1 MLKILFVLFLVR
13 TPLYYVYDPL
23 GKGIEPLLKNDGIKI
38 VKKVDKYTWLVEGD
52 LEKVN
57 TGIYRIARYFE
68 PKGKI
73 APLDIKTPDI
83 HWDPFIDSVLST
95 ISLDSLKATIQRLQ
109 DFKTRYAYTDSCRAA
124 EEWLKNKISTYVDSS
139 ILWSF
144 EYNGTWMRNVIGYK
158 AGSMDEFVMI
168 TSHLDA
174 ITYADPY
181 NVAPGA
187 DDNASGTAVVMEA
200 ARILKGIETGTSIRF
215 VPFTAE
221 ELGLIGS
228 EHYADY
234 IYTNNES
241 LLATLNF
248 DMVGY
253 QTNDGKDFEIY
264 GDSSSLAYK
273 IMTQVAQIYTN
284 TNNSYFPRFFGGSD
298 HAPFAEYGYP
308 WAFVIESS
316 YYLNPNYHNASD
328 LITTLND
335 SLLLNAAKIGIGT
348 LLYFAL
354 YPYPPQNFIALDVG
368 TGDSIIVKWSKH
380 PWNNVTYYTLYIG
393 TAHDV
398 YTDTLVLTDTLI
410 GLGNLTEGTTY
421 YFRIQANTNERNG
434 FLSEEISATPQ
445 HIPLAPTVSR
455 IDPTP
460 ENIQIVWYKNQ
471 ELDIVGYN
479 IYRRLEEENSFIKVN
494 VSPLAD
500 TFLVDAEAT
509 QPIWYYYYITAVDGD
524 GFESAPSCTLTAR
537 PVTLSE
543 GIAII
548 DEFKE
553 GDGTPFSP
561 NQAMQKAFLD
571 TIFGEFTYTLYNA
584 DSVDITISQIGI
596 HKLIYLFSDDYAE
609 RKASAFREAIKKY
622 TSYGGKLIITG
633 WEISSNLL
641 GAIYNDYIA
650 DTVLR
655 LPVDTIYLNPN
666 LDFISAIPLSSFPS
680 LELDTVKIPSR
691 YNNTLRY
698 IETFHLN
705 DGFPIYTFNSST
717 DDPQWEGKICGF
729 MTPDS
734 SIIYLGFPL
743 YYIRSSQAR
752 SFIYTAIANLT
763 KADEAQPTESIK
775 PFFSIRRDK
784 LFYDMKKPYKKLTFN
799 FYNVLGQRILTTRV
813 ERPSGFI
820 SLKGIRNSIIFVQV
834 LNGSKVLATKKLLL
848 LR

>member
-1 MLKILFVLFLVR
+1 MLKVLLFIILTQ
-13 TPLYYVYDPL
+13 TPRYYVYDPI
-23 GKGIEPLLKNDGIKI
+23 GEGIESLLRNEEIKVI
-38 VKKVDKYTWLVEGD
+38 KKIDQHTWLVEGD
-52 LEKVN
+52 LEK
-57 TGIYRIARYFE
+57 TDLGIYRIARYFE
-68 PKGKI
+68 PKGKVE
-73 APLDIKTPDI
+73 KTSLKLPDVE
-83 HWDPFIDSVLST
+83 WDPLIDSLLSL
-95 ISLDSLKATIQRLQ
+95 ISLDSIKAVIQRLQ

-124 EEWLKNKISTYVDSS
+124 EDWLKNKLANYTDST
-139 ILWSF
+139 ILWGF
-144 EYNGTWMRNVIGYK
+144 DQNGTWMRNVIGFK
-158 AGSMDEFVMI
+158 GGASNHFVMI

-174 ITYADPY
+174 ITYSDPY
-181 NVAPGA
+181 NSAPGA
-187 DDNASGTAVVMEA
+187 DDNASGTAVVVEA
-200 ARILKGIETGTSIRF
+200 ARILKNLNTGLSVRF
-215 VPFTAE
+215 IPFTAE

-234 IYTNNES
+234 IYTNNEP
-241 LLATLNF
+241 LIATLNF
-248 DMVGY
+248 DMVGF

-264 GDSSSLAYK
+264 GDSTSLAYK

-284 TNNSYFPRFFGGSD
+284 TNNSYLPRFFGGSD
-298 HAPFAEYGYP
+298 HAPFADYGYP
-308 WAFVIESS
+308 WAFMIESS
-316 YYLNPNYHNASD
+316 YYLNPNYHNPSD
-328 LITTLND
+328 LITTLDD

-354 YPYPPQNFIALDVG
+354 YPYPPQNFIALDAG

-380 PWNNVTYYTLYIG
+380 LWNNVTYYRLYMG
-393 TAHDV
+393 TAHDI
-398 YTDTLVLTDTLI
+398 YTDTLVLTDTLA
-410 GLGNLTEGTTY
+410 GFNNLTEGTTY
-421 YFRIQANTNERNG
+421 YFRVQANTDERNG
-434 FLSEEISATPQ
+434 FLSEEVSVTPQ
-445 HIPLAPTVSR
+445 HIPLAPIVSK
-455 IDPTP
+455 IEPTT
-460 ENIQIVWYKNQ
+460 ENIQIVWHKNS
-471 ELDIVGYN
+471 ELDIAGYN
-479 IYRRLEEENSFIKVN
+479 IYRRIEGEGSFTQVN
-494 VSPLAD
+494 VSPLVD
-500 TFLVDAEAT
+500 TIYVDTEAT
-509 QPIWYYYYITAVDGD
+509 QPMWYHYYVTAVDRD
-524 GFESAPSCTLTAR
+524 GFESVPSCTLSAR

-543 GIAII
+543 GIAVV

-561 NQAMQKAFLD
+561 NQAMQEAFLD

-584 DSVDITISQIGI
+584 DSVDITISLIGI

-641 GAIYNDYIA
+641 GATYNDYIA
-650 DTVLR
+650 DTVLG
-655 LPVDTIYLNPN
+655 LPLDTIYLNPN
-666 LDFISAIPLSSFPS
+666 LDFISAIPLSNFPS

-705 DGFPIYTFNSST
+705 DGFPIYAFNSLT
-717 DDPQWEGKICGF
+717 DDPQWEGKMCGF

-743 YYIRSSQAR
+743 YYMRSSQAR

-763 KADEAQPTESIK
+763 KVDEAQPTVTIK
-775 PFFSIRRDK
+775 PFFHIQHDK

-820 SLKGIRNSIIFVQV
+820 SLKSIRNSIIFVQV
-834 LNGSKVLATKKLLL
+834 LNGSKVLVTKKLLL